1 MPPPKCH
8 CHRCG
13 VRNADT
19 SKCGGKCACYVGC
32 SHVPHQVDGH
42 GPGHECRHRHR
53 FTAVRCT
60 DSYPVNGQG
69 GGSDYHM
76 LCSLPKGHGGNH
88 HHVAEYDNVTC
99 VVN

>member
-1 MPPPKCH
+1 MAPPLCD
-8 CHRCG
+8 CRCG

-32 SHVPHQVDGH
+32 SNVRHQVDGH
-42 GPGHECRHRHR
+42 APGHECRHGHR

-60 DSYPVNGQG
+60 ASKLVHGQG
-69 GGSDYHM
+69 GGNDYRM
-76 LCSLPKGHGGNH
+76 LCSRPKHDGDDH
-88 HHVAEYDNVTC
+88 HYEPDYDGVSC